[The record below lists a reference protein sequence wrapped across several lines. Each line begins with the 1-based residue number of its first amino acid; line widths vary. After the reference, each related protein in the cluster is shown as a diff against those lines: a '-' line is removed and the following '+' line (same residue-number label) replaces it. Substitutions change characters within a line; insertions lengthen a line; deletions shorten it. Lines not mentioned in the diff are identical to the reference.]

1 MALTKAQRDPLPST
15 LVRSHSFQ
23 KVGDRWERTAA
34 MGPSDRQAAKR
45 VKAAR
50 RGRQETTGGVDANAS
65 NAHLMDVARRL
76 DVSGRP
82 KMSRSELVTAIG
94 KANRCSS
101 SRSIRNDRS

>member
-15 LVRSHSFQ
+15 LVRSRLFE
-23 KVGDRWERTAA
+23 KVGDRWERKAA
-34 MGPSDRQAAKR
+34 KGPSDRQATKTE
-45 VKAAR
+45 KAAG

-82 KMSRSELVTAIG
+82 RMSRSELVTAIG
-94 KANRCSS
+94 RANRCSIG
-101 SRSIRNDRS
+101 RSLRNDRS